1 VARNEPKEKQKL
13 YGQANFTLSKLVNA
27 PGSSLTKP
35 LKDALEAPVGG
46 NVIIGAKAIDT
57 DQSVSTVS
65 FRPIID
71 MTHFIKERVVKPR
84 EDKIFIVISAQEEE
98 GGKYYPVLKTECQQE
113 PKSKSIYKFN
123 RMRTDSALLANNDPE
138 SFIVFTAFR
147 FRD

>member
-1 VARNEPKEKQKL
+1 MARNEPKEKQKL

-46 NVIIGAKAIDT
+46 DVIIGAKAIDT

-71 MTHFIKERVVKPR
+71 MTHFIANIINDNKIINMFPLYENWIDIGQMEEFER
-84 EDKIFIVISAQEEE
+84 
-98 GGKYYPVLKTECQQE
+98 
-113 PKSKSIYKFN
+113 
-123 RMRTDSALLANNDPE
+123 ANNDE
-138 SFIVFTAFR
+138 NIFI
-147 FRD
+147 